1 MKTEKTTS
9 KKVSKRGSKARAT
22 RATNT
27 KAQDSN
33 RELMDIGC
41 VTEQTQHL
49 DDILRRRIIGQE
61 ASLEALTCSFSRV
74 LSGLRDPA
82 RPVLS
87 LLLLGPTGVGKT
99 ETARALAQTLFGWEQ
114 ALTRVNAE
122 EYAHGHELAKL
133 LGAPPGYVGSN
144 IEPLLSQRRLDEP
157 HLQASVE
164 RTGMVGEGMS
174 GLNEVFPPEERKYLS
189 VVLFDEI
196 EKAHPILWNAMLGI
210 LEGGTLTLGDNSTT
224 DFTRSIIVMTSN
236 VGTREMSELL
246 ERRTVGFRTEAEQLH
261 PEAKDLNQTALSA
274 ARQLFPLEFL
284 NRFDD
289 ILVYSALERSNLE
302 QIFDKFLNDIHTRA
316 INQAGVP
323 LLIKVSSE
331 AKSLILDR
339 GTDLL
344 FGARPLRRAMEV
356 ELVDPL
362 SRLIASHEVN
372 AGDVVEVEREDN
384 HLAFYRKQNAETAL
398 VV

>member
-1 MKTEKTTS
+1 MKTKKATS
-9 KKVSKRGSKARAT
+9 KRASKRGSRRSATKDAKAEI
-22 RATNT
+22 
-27 KAQDSN
+27 QDPN

-41 VTEQTQHL
+41 VTEQTQRL
-49 DDILRRRIIGQE
+49 DGILRARIIGQD

-74 LSGLRDPA
+74 LSDLRDPA
-82 RPVLS
+82 RPVLT

-157 HLQASVE
+157 HLRALVE
-164 RTGMVGEGMS
+164 RTGMVGDGV
-174 GLNEVFPPEERKYLS
+174 GRLNTVFPAGDGKYLS
-189 VVLFDEI
+189 IVLFDEI
-196 EKAHPILWNAMLGI
+196 EKAHPILWNAMLGV

-246 ERRTVGFRTEAEQLH
+246 ERRPVGFRTEADQSR
-261 PEAKDLNQTALSA
+261 PQAKDLDDTALSA
-274 ARQLFPLEFL
+274 ARQIFPLEFL
-284 NRFDD
+284 NRFDE
-289 ILVYSALERSNLE
+289 ILVYSALERDHLE
-302 QIFDKFLNDIHTRA
+302 QIFDKFLTDIHARA

-323 LLIKVSSE
+323 LLIKVSPE

-339 GTDLL
+339 GTNLL
-344 FGARPLRRAMEV
+344 FGARPLRRAMDV

-362 SRLIASHEVN
+362 SRLIASHKIN
-372 AGDVVEVEREDN
+372 PGDVVEVERDRN
-384 HLAFYRKQNAETAL
+384 HLTFYRKQNADTAL
-398 VV
+398 VA